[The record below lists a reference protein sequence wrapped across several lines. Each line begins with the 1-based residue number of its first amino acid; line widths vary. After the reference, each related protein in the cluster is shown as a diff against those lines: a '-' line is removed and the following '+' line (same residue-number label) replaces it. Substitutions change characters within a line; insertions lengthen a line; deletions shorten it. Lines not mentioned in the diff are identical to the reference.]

1 MEVEELCVIN
11 LSTEMHSEITR
22 LPITS
27 FVHIHLEKVEW
38 KNVWVEHVYIFINN
52 TSEHFTLFREH
63 RLRTSAMPIIEV
75 VVIFFMALII
85 YSLEESF
92 WELLVHLFALPTG
105 MVLNATKK
113 AMQILLLP
121 RRFAAWLWLG
131 LLYEIRPTWRILWS
145 RAHCIGLA
153 FGGNVTSTN
162 ICTFVLVHME
172 LRSLYWS

>member
-1 MEVEELCVIN
+1 M
-11 LSTEMHSEITR
+11 
-22 LPITS
+22 
-27 FVHIHLEKVEW
+27 
-38 KNVWVEHVYIFINN
+38 WVEHVYIFINN

-131 LLYEIRPTWRILWS
+131 LLYEIRPT
-145 RAHCIGLA
+145 
-153 FGGNVTSTN
+153 
-162 ICTFVLVHME
+162 
-172 LRSLYWS
+172 